1 MRLTRGDAERHSPA
15 RRNGDIADR
24 PAHQTGEEQLPET
37 ITGYL
42 KAHQARDLSVAM
54 QSYEPDAAVT
64 DEGRTYHGHAEI
76 RAWLSRSASEYT
88 YTIEMTSASRLGDDR
103 YDVMHHLEGNFPGGT
118 ADLHFRFTLR
128 NEKIARLV
136 IEP

>member
-1 MRLTRGDAERHSPA
+1 MTETPQAIDPAE
-15 RRNGDIADR
+15 
-24 PAHQTGEEQLPET
+24 LPQT
-37 ITGYL
+37 ITSYL
-42 KAHQARDLSVAM
+42 KAHQAGDLDIAM
-54 QSYEPDAAVT
+54 QSYEPGAAVT
-64 DEGRTYHGHAEI
+64 DEGRTYNGHAEI

-88 YTIEMTSASRLGDDR
+88 YTIEMTGASTLGDGR

-128 NEKIARLV
+128 NGKIARLV

>member
-1 MRLTRGDAERHSPA
+1 MMTTPTKIDPA
-15 RRNGDIADR
+15 
-24 PAHQTGEEQLPET
+24 QLPDV

-42 KAHQARDLSVAM
+42 AAHVARDLDRAVASY
-54 QSYEPDAAVT
+54 QSDATVT
-64 DEGRTYHGHAEI
+64 DEGRTYHGHDEI
-76 RAWLSRSASEYT
+76 RAWLTRSASEFT
-88 YTIEMTSASRLGDDR
+88 YTIEMTGASTLGDGR

-128 NEKIARLV
+128 NGKIARLV